1 MYFDFWSKIGNK
13 YLLPFLDINECIT
26 LSPCANGGTCLNVDG
41 SFLCT
46 CPVGWTGTT
55 CKTGEIGTYVYE
67 IVLKQI
73 KSLFWNSCVV
83 LIIMLLAVGR
93 CKWVL
98 SISMCKW

>member
-1 MYFDFWSKIGNK
+1 MIGNK
-13 YLLPFLDINECIT
+13 YLLPFLDINECNT
-26 LSPCANGGTCLNVDG
+26 LAPCANGGTCLNVDG

-55 CKTGEIGTYVYE
+55 CKTGEIGTYNVYE

-83 LIIMLLAVGR
+83 FITCIMLLAVDR
-93 CKWVL
+93 YKRVL